1 MQNIHNFVQVSQGDL
16 TTVFELYID
25 EPRPDSG
32 ISIGFF
38 AGSKGRTYMCGNKH
52 KMIDLAKRI
61 FEDEFPDV
69 EILPDIMECVSF
81 PANGRVLEGL

>member
-25 EPRPDSG
+25 DT
-32 ISIGFF
+32 IGFY

-52 KMIDLAKRI
+52 KLIDLAKWI
-61 FEDEFPDV
+61 FAEEFPDV
-69 EILPDIMECVSF
+69 VIFPDIMECVSF
-81 PANGRVLEGL
+81 PANGRVLEEL